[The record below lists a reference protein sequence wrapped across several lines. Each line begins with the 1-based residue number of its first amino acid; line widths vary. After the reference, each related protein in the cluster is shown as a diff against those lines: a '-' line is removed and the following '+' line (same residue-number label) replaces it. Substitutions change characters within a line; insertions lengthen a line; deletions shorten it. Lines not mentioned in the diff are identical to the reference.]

1 MKGETIKPAFV
12 MDICYHTVNGLSRN
26 YYVGPAKI
34 NAICVRFSCKKHPG
48 KCDKNCQIVRFGG
61 QNLHFAVFCA
71 IIANCIDKKRVRVPQ
86 KGVRRKAVKRMFYL
100 FFLVCSVAF
109 STWTVFA
116 ADISLW
122 WQPLLAALYLY
133 GSFLLHVGVFC
144 VVALLMKNSKKETPK
159 SWFWRFY
166 FRETFHFILRMLR
179 VRVHGEKLEN
189 LPKKGARYLL
199 VCNHLSHFDPMV
211 ACTYI
216 RRHRLVFISKP
227 ENFKI
232 FAIGPYMRRL
242 NFIPIDRISPKS
254 AMMAIRS
261 ATKHMTES
269 EGAVGVYPEGTI
281 SRDGVFAGFH
291 EGVFLAAKKAGVPV
305 VVSTIWGTQFVKKR
319 FWHLGTDIR
328 FRFEGIISA
337 EEVATLRTN
346 ELSDKARDMMR
357 PTLAAYGMQT
367 PANEEATAPDLAA
380 IGAHAQSAK
389 EST

>member
-1 MKGETIKPAFV
+1 
-12 MDICYHTVNGLSRN
+12 
-26 YYVGPAKI
+26 
-34 NAICVRFSCKKHPG
+34 
-48 KCDKNCQIVRFGG
+48 
-61 QNLHFAVFCA
+61 
-71 IIANCIDKKRVRVPQ
+71 
-86 KGVRRKAVKRMFYL
+86 MFYL
-100 FFLVCSVAF
+100 FFLVCSVAC
-109 STWTVFA
+109 SVWTVLA
-116 ADISLW
+116 ADISIW

-133 GSFLLHVGVFC
+133 GGFLVHVIVFAI
-144 VVALLMKNSKKETPK
+144 VALVMKNSTKVTPK

-166 FRETFHFILRMLR
+166 FRETFHFILRMMR
-179 VRVHGEKLEN
+179 VRVHGEQLEN

-227 ENFKI
+227 ENFDI
-232 FAIGPYMRRL
+232 FAIAPYMKRL
-242 NFIPIDRISPKS
+242 GFIAIDRKSPKS
-254 AMMAIRS
+254 AMVAIRN
-261 ATKHMTES
+261 ATKHMTEN

-319 FWHLGTDIR
+319 FWHIGTDVR

-337 EEVATLRTN
+337 EEVAALRTN
-346 ELSDKARDMMR
+346 ELSDKARNMMR
-357 PTLAAYGMQT
+357 PTIQSYGMQAPT
-367 PANEEATAPDLAA
+367 NEEAIAPDLAA
-380 IGAHAQSAK
+380 IGASQSAK